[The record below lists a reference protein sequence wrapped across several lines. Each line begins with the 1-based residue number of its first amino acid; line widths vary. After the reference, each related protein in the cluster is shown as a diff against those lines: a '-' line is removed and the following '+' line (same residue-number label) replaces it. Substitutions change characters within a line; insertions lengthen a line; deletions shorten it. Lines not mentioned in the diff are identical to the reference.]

1 MQDLAILTETTK
13 EAPKLFDVGQH
24 RHASGYDDI
33 HIVGSNAIR
42 AEMTWP
48 WKSTRTAPSSYFS
61 EEILSLWSS
70 SRVKIVA
77 RLATWI
83 TGILSH
89 NKRIS
94 SIIYMRMWSRP
105 VGRVT

>member
-1 MQDLAILTETTK
+1 MRDLDILTETTK

-24 RHASGYDDI
+24 RHASGYDDT

-42 AEMTWP
+42 AEITWP
-48 WKSTRTAPSSYFS
+48 WKSTRTAPSSDFS
-61 EEILSLWSS
+61 ETLLSLWPS

-83 TGILSH
+83 TGVLSH
-89 NKRIS
+89 KRIS
-94 SIIYMRMWSRP
+94 SIYM
-105 VGRVT
+105 